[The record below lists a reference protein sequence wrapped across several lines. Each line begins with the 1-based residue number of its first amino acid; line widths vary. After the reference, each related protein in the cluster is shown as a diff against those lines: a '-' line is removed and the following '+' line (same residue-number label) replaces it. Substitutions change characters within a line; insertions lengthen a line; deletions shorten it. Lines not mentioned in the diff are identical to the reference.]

1 MFCWPG
7 LAWNG
12 GAACWY
18 KIFNLK
24 VSETASQQLDSI
36 PFIAVHNPLTTLQLL
51 CTKQLSWKIY
61 MSSLN
66 QDDIVK
72 TTVHQ
77 LTCRFDKTEQLS
89 AITLCPLPWY
99 GWVNLKVV
107 AVVHPKGLTNSFVDI
122 GSLPSYSWGFKTIC
136 EAASARFLISFPTG
150 VGFCVVLILPG
161 KFLWNDLIIHLSN
174 VT

>member
-77 LTCRFDKTEQLS
+77 LTCRFDKTEPTVSYYSMPTTMIWLS
-89 AITLCPLPWY
+89 QSESGCCCS
-99 GWVNLKVV
+99 
-107 AVVHPKGLTNSFVDI
+107 PKRLN
-122 GSLPSYSWGFKTIC
+122 
-136 EAASARFLISFPTG
+136 
-150 VGFCVVLILPG
+150 
-161 KFLWNDLIIHLSN
+161 KFLCWHWLFTFVQLRVQNNLWGCICKIFNFISHRCWFSCSLN
-174 VT
+174 FTR